1 MSALLVIDGSTTKV
15 TTTGEDLGEVS
26 KDAVVFPIA
35 PEVAETISKL
45 LSKNNMLS
53 QKVIGAYDRFEG
65 QMLPLMQAAYFEGV
79 LAKELSLAAGI
90 DEGWDEDYVPPVP
103 DPYGDQIRSR
113 NELRG
118 L

>member
-1 MSALLVIDGSTTKV
+1 MSDLLVIDGSTTKV

-53 QKVIGAYDRFEG
+53 QKVAGAGDAFAE
-65 QMLPLMQAAYFEGV
+65 QMLPMLQAAYFEGV
-79 LAKELSLAAGI
+79 EGLAATFTQPL
-90 DEGWDEDYVPPVP
+90 DEHGFRPPVA
-103 DPYGDQIRSR
+103 DPYGDRIRAR